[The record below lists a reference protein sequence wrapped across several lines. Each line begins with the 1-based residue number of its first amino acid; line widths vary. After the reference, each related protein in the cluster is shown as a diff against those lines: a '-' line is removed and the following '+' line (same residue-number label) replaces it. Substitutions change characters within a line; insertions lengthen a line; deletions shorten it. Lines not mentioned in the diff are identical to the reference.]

1 MTLAAVLAALL
12 ALGVVARGMGFLPVL
27 GLVDAVAMLASGTP
41 PLTQSGAGVALLLG
55 IAPGLVLSRY
65 QADAT
70 PEGQQAALPSFL
82 ALALMV
88 LLLLAGSRVQGG
100 QFPAGLCIV
109 AAGLVSVACRRGMV
123 WQWAGLLTCAQGV
136 LLSAVMAGQV
146 MAFGAGAL
154 GGLVVLVLGALCA
167 QRVLPRRGRA
177 FRGEKRRNEV

>member
-12 ALGVVARGMGFLPVL
+12 ALGVVARGVGFLPVL
-27 GLVDAVAMLASGTP
+27 GVADAVAMLSSGGS
-41 PLTQSGAGVALLLG
+41 PLAQSGAGAALLLG
-55 IAPGLVLSRY
+55 TAPGLFLSRY
-65 QADAT
+65 QADTT
-70 PEGQQAALPSFL
+70 PEAQQAALPPFL

-88 LLLLAGSRVQGG
+88 LLLLAGSRVQAG

-136 LLSAVMAGQV
+136 LLSAVMGGQV

-154 GGLVVLVLGALCA
+154 GGLVVLVLGALCV
-167 QRVLPRRGRA
+167 QRVLPRRARA
-177 FRGEKRRNEV
+177 LPRGEKTE